1 MKTTDCVLTNLE
13 QIVSTV
19 RIALRTD
26 ADTAIALV
34 ELNAFLMDTAA
45 ESREVLREVL
55 TDHGFHHVITPPDW
69 MHTKK
74 FCTQHKSGVFV
85 LEYPDRLIVIADG
98 EIQGSEGTAEK
109 PFRVW
114 YKVPCGDE

>member
-1 MKTTDCVLTNLE
+1 MENAEILNSIE

-19 RIALRTD
+19 RIALKTD
-26 ADTAIALV
+26 ADTALALV
-34 ELNAFLMDTAA
+34 ELNAYLMDTAK

-55 TDHGFHHVITPPDW
+55 TEHGFRHVVTPPDW
-69 MHTKK
+69 EHTKK
-74 FCTQHKSGVFV
+74 FCAQHKTGVFV

-98 EIQGSEGTAEK
+98 EIHGEGTANR

-114 YKVPCGDE
+114 YRCGEE